1 VAGSPDSS
9 ANYPGGAQ
17 GLGRGLTSPE
27 FLTRELSEW
36 MQRTN
41 HLRLVPSDRSPGRSW
56 PLLQVNNTNQA
67 SALRCEVVSDFSDL
81 EKISPDWERLW
92 QTDGRAEIFQTFAW
106 ARAWWH
112 SYGRDFT
119 LCAPVVFDGNKI
131 IGILPLAKRGNIVQ
145 FLGTPEADY
154 ADLLCEEGREKEVLT
169 AALGALFHSVTAWN
183 ECILQHLA
191 KDGRVVRHC
200 RDLPRDLRRRVK
212 LVPAG
217 RYQTI
222 LLQENREEIFS
233 SLLGKNHTRR
243 RHNKLKKAGEVTL
256 RRIQT
261 KSEAQEHL
269 NYFFLHHIR
278 RCALLG
284 RESTCARP
292 EFRRFLQAVVE
303 ELDPSGPLRFEV
315 LELDGR
321 PFAWHFSF
329 LVNGK
334 FLLYQ
339 HTFDLDSWDY
349 APGEV
354 LLSHLLQFA
363 QENVT
368 REFDFGS
375 GDEAY
380 KNRFARHTR
389 ETFSL
394 YIEPRDLKGRLRGLF
409 RAGQGFLSPAVSN
422 FQQRAKTHTSTFRI
436 LRSIRISTSG
446 FMGRIRQAKKDGSLL
461 KYGLRGMMQLVRG
474 TVWGKEELDVFPW
487 EGFVGPD
494 GGPVAGCPGNDE
506 VEITMGRFGDLVDL
520 ATERADAVVANELPE
535 FRQRLKKGDRFYVGR
550 KSGQAALLAWTST
563 NAKDALNNELSR
575 AINPER
581 PALVMYDLWTAPG
594 LSDGGLCWR
603 FLSVLRLEAAGK
615 KLDLL
620 IRCRPDHVTFRTELE
635 HQRFLPEYRI
645 VRYSLFH
652 WLRWTRSF
660 QTKKTVADQAL
671 VVGTAG
677 T

>member
-1 VAGSPDSS
+1 MPQ
-9 ANYPGGAQ
+9 P
-17 GLGRGLTSPE
+17 
-27 FLTRELSEW
+27 
-36 MQRTN
+36 N
-41 HLRLVPSDRSPGRSW
+41 HLHHVSSDSPSRRSSPF
-56 PLLQVNNTNQA
+56 LQVNNSNYG
-67 SALRCEVVSDFSDL
+67 SALRCEVAGDFSEL
-81 EKISPDWERLW
+81 EKISSDWERLW
-92 QTDGRAEIFQTFAW
+92 QGDGRAEIFQTFAW

-112 SYGRDFT
+112 SYGQDFT
-119 LCAPVVFDGNKI
+119 LCSPIVFEGDKI
-131 IGILPLAKRGNIVQ
+131 VGILPLVKRGKIAQ
-145 FLGTPEADY
+145 FLGAPEADY

-169 AALGALFHSVTAWN
+169 AALRALFQSVKHWD

-200 RDLPRDLRRRVK
+200 QELPGDLRRRVK
-212 LVPAG
+212 LVPSG

-222 LLQENREEIFS
+222 LLQENREEIFN
-233 SLLGKNHTRR
+233 SLLGKHHTRR
-243 RHNKLKKAGEVTL
+243 RHNKLKKAGQVTL
-256 RRIQT
+256 RRILT
-261 KSEAQEHL
+261 KAEAQEHL

-284 RESTCARP
+284 RESTCAQP
-292 EFRRFLQAVVE
+292 EFRQFLQAVVE
-303 ELDPSGPLRFEV
+303 ELDPNDRLRFEV

-394 YIEPRDLKGRLRGLF
+394 YVEPRTLKGRLRGLL
-409 RAGQGFLSPAVSN
+409 RAGQGYLHPAVSN
-422 FQQRAKTHTSTFRI
+422 LQQRAKTHTGTFRV
-436 LRSIRISTSG
+436 LRSIRISASG
-446 FMGRIRQAKKDGSLL
+446 VMGRIRHAKKDGRLL
-461 KYGLRGMMQLVRG
+461 QYGLQGLAQLVRG

-487 EGFVGPD
+487 EEFVGPD
-494 GGPVAGCPGNDE
+494 GGPLGGGPGNDG
-506 VEITMGRFGDLVDL
+506 VEITMGRFADLVDL
-520 ATERADAVVANELPE
+520 ATERADALVANELPG
-535 FRQRLKKGDRFYVGR
+535 FRQRLKKGDRFYIGR

-563 NAKDALNNELSR
+563 NAKDVLNRELCQ
-575 AINPER
+575 AISPER
-581 PALVMYDLWTAPG
+581 PALVMDDIWTAPG
-594 LSDGGLCWR
+594 LCDGALCRR
-603 FLSVLRLEAAGK
+603 FMSVLRLESAGK

-620 IRCRPDHVTFRTELE
+620 IRCRPDQVTFRTELE
-635 HQRFLPEYRI
+635 HQGFLPGYRI

-652 WLRWTRSF
+652 WLRWTRLF
-660 QTKKTVADQAL
+660 HTKRTVADRAL

>member
-1 VAGSPDSS
+1 
-9 ANYPGGAQ
+9 
-17 GLGRGLTSPE
+17 
-27 FLTRELSEW
+27 
-36 MQRTN
+36 
-41 HLRLVPSDRSPGRSW
+41 
-56 PLLQVNNTNQA
+56 VNNTNHA
-67 SALRCEVVSDFSDL
+67 SCLRCEVITDFGDL

-106 ARAWWH
+106 ARAWWRC
-112 SYGRDFT
+112 YGRDFT
-119 LCAPVVFDGNKI
+119 LCTPVVFEGNKI
-131 IGILPLAKRGNIVQ
+131 VGILPLAKRSNIVQ

-169 AALGALFHSVTAWN
+169 AALGAVFESVKAWN

-191 KDGRVVRHC
+191 KDGRVVRHFGE
-200 RDLPRDLRRRVK
+200 LPRDLRRRVK
-212 LVPAG
+212 LIPAG

-222 LLQENREEIFS
+222 LLQENREEIFN
-233 SLLGKNHTRR
+233 SLLGKHHTRR
-243 RHNKLKKAGEVTL
+243 RHNKLKKAGQVRL
-256 RRIQT
+256 RRILT
-261 KSEAQEHL
+261 KSEAQDHL
-269 NYFFLHHIR
+269 NYFFRHHIR

-292 EFRRFLQAVVE
+292 EFRNFLQAVVE
-303 ELDPSGPLRFEV
+303 ELDPSGRLLFEV

-329 LVNGK
+329 LANGK
-334 FLLYQ
+334 LLLYQ

-363 QENVT
+363 QDNVT

-394 YIEPRDLKGRLRGLF
+394 YVEPGDLKGRLRGLF
-409 RAGQGFLSPAVSN
+409 RAGQGYLSPAVSHL
-422 FQQRAKTHTSTFRI
+422 QHRAKTHASTFRL
-436 LRSIRISTSG
+436 LRSIRISTSAVIC
-446 FMGRIRQAKKDGSLL
+446 RIRQAKKDGRLL
-461 KYGLRGMMQLVRG
+461 QYGLEWIARLFRGA
-474 TVWGKEELDVFPW
+474 VWGKHELEVFPW
-487 EGFVGPD
+487 EALVGPNGTPVVGFPCD
-494 GGPVAGCPGNDE
+494 GG
-506 VEITMGRFGDLVDL
+506 VEIATGGFGDLVDL
-520 ATERADAVVANELPE
+520 ATERPDAVVANELPG
-535 FRQRLKKGDRFYVGR
+535 FRQRLKKGDRFYIGR

-563 NAKDALNNELSR
+563 NANDVLDPELSQATR
-575 AINPER
+575 PHR
-581 PALVMYDLWTAPG
+581 PALVMYDLWTEPR
-594 LSDGGLCWR
+594 LSDGALCR
-603 FLSVLRLEAAGK
+603 QFLSVLRLEAAGK

-620 IRCRPDHVTFRTELE
+620 LRRRTDQVTFQAELE
-635 HQRFLPEYRI
+635 HQGLLPEYRI
-645 VRYSLFH
+645 VSYSLFH
-652 WLRWTRSF
+652 WLRWTRLF
-660 QTKKTVADQAL
+660 HTKKTVADRAL

>member
-1 VAGSPDSS
+1 
-9 ANYPGGAQ
+9 
-17 GLGRGLTSPE
+17 
-27 FLTRELSEW
+27 
-36 MQRTN
+36 MQQTN
-41 HLRLVPSDRSPGRSW
+41 HLRLFSSEHPPRRSW
-56 PLLQVNNTNQA
+56 PFLQVNNPHHS
-67 SALRCEVVSDFSDL
+67 SALRCEVASDFSEL
-81 EKISPDWERLW
+81 EEISSEWERLW
-92 QTDGRAEIFQTFAW
+92 QADGRAEIFQTFAW

-112 SYGRDFT
+112 CYGHDLA
-119 LCAPVVFDGNKI
+119 LCSPIVFEGNKV
-131 IGILPLAKRGNIVQ
+131 IGIFPLVKRGNAVQ

-154 ADLLCEEGREKEVLT
+154 ADLLCQGGREKEVLT
-169 AALGALFHSVTAWN
+169 IALEALFQSVKNWD

-191 KDGRVVRHC
+191 KDGRVVQHYHE
-200 RDLPRDLRRRVK
+200 LPRDLRRRVT

-222 LLQENREEIFS
+222 LLQENREEIFN
-233 SLLGKNHTRR
+233 SLLGKHHTRR
-243 RHNKLKKAGEVTL
+243 RHNKLKKAGQVTL
-256 RRIQT
+256 RRILT

-292 EFRRFLQAVVE
+292 EFRKFLQAIVE
-303 ELDPSGPLRFEV
+303 ELDPNGRLRFEV

-329 LVNGK
+329 LANGK

-394 YIEPRDLKGRLRGLF
+394 YVEPRDLKGSLRGF
-409 RAGQGFLSPAVSN
+409 IRAGQGYLYPAVSHL
-422 FQQRAKTHTSTFRI
+422 QQRAKTHTSTFRL
-436 LRSIRISTSG
+436 LRSIRISMSG
-446 FMGRIRQAKKDGSLL
+446 VVSRIRQAKRDGSLL
-461 KYGLRGMMQLVRG
+461 RYGLEWAARSVRG
-474 TVWGKEELDVFPW
+474 AVWSKDELDVFPW
-487 EGFVGPD
+487 EDLVGAA
-494 GGPVAGCPGNDE
+494 GGPVGDYPGNDE

-520 ATERADAVVANELPE
+520 VRECPDAVVANELPV
-535 FRQRLKKGDRFYVGR
+535 FRQRLKKGDRFHIGR
-550 KSGQAALLAWTST
+550 KSGQAVLLAWTST
-563 NAKDALNNELSR
+563 NSDDVSIRELSR
-575 AINPER
+575 ATSPDR
-581 PALVMYDLWTAPG
+581 PALVMYDCWTARGVSAAPYRK
-594 LSDGGLCWR
+594 L
-603 FLSVLRLEAAGK
+603 LSVLKLDAASR

-620 IRCRPDHVTFRTELE
+620 IRYGQDQVTLRRELE
-635 HQRFLPEYRI
+635 RQAFVPGSRI
-645 VRYSLFH
+645 VRYGLFH
-652 WLRWTRSF
+652 WLRWTRLF
-660 QTKKTVADQAL
+660 HTKKNVAERAL
-671 VVGTAG
+671 VVGTAR

>member
-1 VAGSPDSS
+1 
-9 ANYPGGAQ
+9 
-17 GLGRGLTSPE
+17 
-27 FLTRELSEW
+27 
-36 MQRTN
+36 M
-41 HLRLVPSDRSPGRSW
+41 
-56 PLLQVNNTNQA
+56 NNPNCE
-67 SALRCEVVSDFSDL
+67 SALRCEVASDFSKL
-81 EKISPDWERLW
+81 EKIAADWERLW
-92 QTDGRAEIFQTFAW
+92 QSDGRAEIFQTFAW

-112 SYGRDFT
+112 SYGHDFT
-119 LCAPVVFDGNKI
+119 LCSPIVFDGDRVV
-131 IGILPLAKRGNIVQ
+131 GILPLVRRGNVVQ
-145 FLGTPEADY
+145 FLGAPEADY
-154 ADLLCEEGREKEVLT
+154 LDLLGEEGREREVLT
-169 AALGALFHSVTAWN
+169 VALRALFQSVKHWD

-191 KDGRVVRHC
+191 KDGRVVRHVHN
-200 RDLPRDLRRRVK
+200 LPRDLRRRVK

-222 LLQENREEIFS
+222 HLQENREEIFN
-233 SLLGKNHTRR
+233 SLLGKHHTRR
-243 RHNKLKKAGEVTL
+243 RHNKLKKAGQVTL
-256 RRIQT
+256 RRILT
-261 KSEAQEHL
+261 KPEAQEHL

-292 EFRRFLQAVVE
+292 EFRQFLQAVVE
-303 ELDPSGPLRFEV
+303 ELDPSGRLRFEV

-329 LVNGK
+329 LANGK

-363 QENVT
+363 QESVT

-380 KNRFARHTR
+380 KNRFARHAR

-394 YIEPRDLKGRLRGLF
+394 YVEPRNLKGRLRGLL
-409 RAGQGFLSPAVSN
+409 RAGQGYLYPALSN
-422 FQQRAKTHTSTFRI
+422 LQQRAKTHTSTFRL
-436 LRSIRISTSG
+436 LRSIRISSSG
-446 FMGRIRQAKKDGSLL
+446 VMGRIRQAKKDGSLL
-461 KYGLRGMMQLVRG
+461 QYGLRGMTHLLRG
-474 TVWGKEELDVFPW
+474 IVWGKQELDVFPW
-487 EGFVGPD
+487 EGFVAPE
-494 GGPVAGCPGNDE
+494 GGPVAGCLSSDA

-520 ATERADAVVANELPE
+520 ATERADSVVANELSG
-535 FRQRLKKGDRFYVGR
+535 FRQRLKKGDRFYIGR

-563 NAKDALNNELSR
+563 NAKDALNHELSQ
-575 AINPER
+575 AISPER

-594 LSDGGLCWR
+594 QSDDAVCRR
-603 FLSVLRLEAAGK
+603 FLSVLRLEATGR

-620 IRCRPDHVTFRTELE
+620 IRCRPDQVTFRTELE
-635 HQRFLPEYRI
+635 HEGFLPEYRI

-652 WLRWTRSF
+652 WLRWTRLF
-660 QTKKTVADQAL
+660 HTKKTVADRAL